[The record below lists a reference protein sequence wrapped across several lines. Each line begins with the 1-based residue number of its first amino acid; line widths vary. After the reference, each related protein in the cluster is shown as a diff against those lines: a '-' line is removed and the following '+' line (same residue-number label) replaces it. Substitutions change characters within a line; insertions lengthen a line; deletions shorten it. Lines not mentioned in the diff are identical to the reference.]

1 MLEQERRDEAEQTAK
16 ESIAALPDL
25 AFTHYALARVL
36 SDRNREDEAA
46 AAIAEAIRL
55 EPTDAD
61 YHGMRAAIEFD
72 RRNWPSAL
80 DAAET
85 GLQFDAEHVT
95 CNNLRAMAMVK
106 LGRKAEAGQTISST
120 LAREP
125 ENAFSHANKGWTLLE
140 SGERKQAMHHFRE
153 SLRIEP
159 DNDWAKAG
167 LVEAIKAGN
176 PIYAVMLKYFL
187 WMQKLSGNVR
197 WAIILGGYFGSKL
210 LRGAAKS
217 NPALSPYVMPLAIAY
232 ALFAVLTWLAAPVF
246 NLLLFVH
253 PYGRHALNDDQR
265 SQARWVGVCLALA
278 LGSLGVWF
286 ASGRS
291 EDLPMA
297 ALVFGLLTL
306 PVAAIHS
313 CDEGWPRTTMLV
325 IALVLAAA
333 GCLAVGILYI
343 LVPPQRSVLTLLGYG
358 ALGLFAVG
366 VMVSQ
371 WVAIWLMN
379 QKPKR

>member
-1 MLEQERRDEAEQTAK
+1 
-16 ESIAALPDL
+16 
-25 AFTHYALARVL
+25 
-36 SDRNREDEAA
+36 
-46 AAIAEAIRL
+46 
-55 EPTDAD
+55 
-61 YHGMRAAIEFD
+61 
-72 RRNWPSAL
+72 
-80 DAAET
+80 
-85 GLQFDAEHVT
+85 
-95 CNNLRAMAMVK
+95 
-106 LGRKAEAGQTISST
+106 
-120 LAREP
+120 
-125 ENAFSHANKGWTLLE
+125 
-140 SGERKQAMHHFRE
+140 
-153 SLRIEP
+153 
-159 DNDWAKAG
+159 
-167 LVEAIKAGN
+167 
-176 PIYAVMLKYFL
+176 
-187 WMQKLSGNVR
+187 MQKLPSNVR
-197 WAIILGGYFGSKL
+197 WMIILGGYFGSKL

-217 NPALSPYVMPLAIAY
+217 NPALSPYVMPLVIAY

-265 SQARWVGVCLALA
+265 TQARWVGVCLSLA

-291 EDLPMA
+291 EEIPMA

-325 IALVLAAA
+325 IALVLVAA

-343 LVPPQRSVLTLLGYG
+343 LVPPQRSSLTLLGYG

-366 VMVSQ
+366 VMISQ

-379 QKPKR
+379 QTPKR